1 MTRVLPL
8 SLSSLSFSF
17 VRTPLIR
24 LCIVI
29 LLLLV
34 TRYPLLATNP
44 APASVIA
51 SAPVK
56 NLRLP
61 GFNDSGHRTS
71 LIRAGEARYISQT
84 HIDVLD
90 LNFSQFAGDGSTQP
104 VNLLLAPSATVTITG
119 KDSYLLSGKQSV
131 RLIAPKAEATGED
144 WTYQH
149 HDKTDTGRLVMNKNV
164 RVVFHT
170 ELKGLLD

>member
-1 MTRVLPL
+1 MTRARRHSPSPLARACVL
-8 SLSSLSFSF
+8 FAA
-17 VRTPLIR
+17 
-24 LCIVI
+24 
-29 LLLLV
+29 
-34 TRYPLLATNP
+34 LAYLTVS
-44 APASVIA
+44 AARAQTASVIA
-51 SAPVK
+51 NAPVK

-61 GFNDSGHRTS
+61 SFNDAGHRTS

-90 LNFSQFAGDGSTQP
+90 LNFAQFIGDGTTKP

-119 KDSYLLSGKQSV
+119 KDRYLLSGKQSV

-144 WTYQH
+144 WTYEH
-149 HDKTDTGRLVMNKNV
+149 HGKSEGGRLILNKNV
-164 RVVFHT
+164 RVVFQT

>member
-1 MTRVLPL
+1 MTPAPRHSPN
-8 SLSSLSFSF
+8 
-17 VRTPLIR
+17 R
-24 LCIVI
+24 LARARLFIPA
-29 LLLLV
+29 LALA
-34 TRYPLLATNP
+34 LATVSAARAQP
-44 APASVIA
+44 SSVIA
-51 SAPVK
+51 NAPIK

-61 GFNDSGHRTS
+61 GFNDAGNRTS

-119 KDSYLLSGKQSV
+119 KDRYLISGKQSV
-131 RLIAPKAEATGED
+131 RLIAPKTEATGED
-144 WTYQH
+144 WTYE
-149 HDKTDTGRLVMNKNV
+149 HDGKSDTGRLVLNKNV
-164 RVVFHT
+164 LVVFQT